1 MKNIFSDKV
10 LIDDLDIATKLIE
23 ECRNGFL
30 KLFNTSPVC
39 MSLTTLGERTY
50 VQINAK
56 FLEKFGYTKEDII
69 GRTSVEVGILDE
81 KESKKVAAIIK
92 EAGKL
97 QNDIVTCIAKD
108 GKIVHTISS
117 IELIEF
123 NGENYLMSSFLDIT
137 KMIEQQ
143 KIIEEQHKN
152 ILDSMNYARLIQ
164 NSVLPSSKQIE
175 SILPESFILNKP
187 KDIVSGDFFWI
198 KEHHNKIFVAACDC
212 TGHGTP
218 GALISIV
225 GYKLLDKFINEYQI
239 SKPAEILNQLNK
251 EFHSSNKHLSDTKDE
266 LKDGMDISLCTI
278 DKSTMIMEYAGASN
292 PIYMVRKGE
301 LQQLTVD
308 KIAIHLFANCS
319 EKTFTNYSIQ
329 IEKGDQF
336 YLFSDGYADQFGGP
350 FGKKF
355 MRKQFQKLLLSIQN
369 LTMAEQKEILDH
381 AIEDWKSSAGEEQ
394 TDDIL
399 VVGFKI

>member
-30 KLFNTSPVC
+30 KLFNSSPVC
-39 MSLTTLGERTY
+39 MSLTTLRERTY

-56 FLEKFGYTKEDII
+56 FLEKFGYAKEAVI
-69 GRTSVEVGILDE
+69 GRTSIEVGILDE
-81 KESKKVAAIIK
+81 NESKRVARIIK

-97 QNDIVTCIAKD
+97 QNEIVTCITKA
-108 GKIVHTISS
+108 GEIVYTVSS
-117 IELIEF
+117 IELIEL
-123 NGENYLMSSFLDIT
+123 NGEQYLMSSFLDIT

-152 ILDSMNYARLIQ
+152 IVDSMNYARLIQ
-164 NSVLPSSKQIE
+164 NSILPSPKQILD
-175 SILPESFILNKP
+175 ILPESFVLNKP

-198 KEHHNKIFVAACDC
+198 KEHQNKIFVAACDC

-218 GALISIV
+218 GALISVI
-225 GYKLLDKFINEYQI
+225 GYKLLNKFINEYHI
-239 SKPAEILNQLNK
+239 STPADILNQLNK
-251 EFHSSNKHLSDTKDE
+251 EFNCSDTCISDTNV
-266 LKDGMDISLCTI
+266 LKDGMDISICTI
-278 DKSTMIMEYAGASN
+278 DRSTMIMEYAGASN

-308 KIAIHLFANCS
+308 KIAIHLFTNSS
-319 EKTFTNYSIQ
+319 EKTFTNYSVQ
-329 IEKGDQF
+329 IEKGDQI

-369 LTMAEQKEILDH
+369 RTMLEQKEILDRT
-381 AIEDWKSSAGEEQ
+381 IEDWKNAAGEEQ

-399 VVGFKI
+399 VVGFKIS